1 MDRLEPRPPVRF
13 AACLTVAGLAALLQ
27 LPAAAASAASP
38 ADPPATETAAQLVP
52 ATSALPGPGPIPALV
67 PPALLK
73 AHQGA
78 ATLDDAVDQCVTQ
91 NMAAVG
97 TPGASVA
104 VAIDGALILER
115 GYGVTRRNG
124 SDPVDAETYFRIGSI
139 TKQLTAAAVL
149 QQVELGTVVLD
160 DPVTAYVPELELG
173 GQWPADRITVRHLL
187 THSSGFPDLPF
198 TPVGPTDDGALAE
211 WAAHQQDVALHAP
224 PGVFWNYSNPNF
236 NLAGLVAERASGQPY
251 RQYMAQHVFAPAGMT
266 RTTFDPAAVI
276 ADGNYS
282 YGHHTWPGGFEM
294 IYVPDDYDNAVYA
307 PAGYAFSTAGDLV
320 RWALTL
326 MDGGGAVLAPSSASQ
341 MQSPQVDL
349 ELIPGY
355 SYGYGVL
362 IEPFG
367 DLTVR
372 EHGGNIWGWGA
383 SLIWEHEHRFAVAV
397 LANTFTALS
406 DAGYCI
412 ADYLLQAGSTVHPP
426 DPTDPSTWHRFEG
439 IWDFTTNTS
448 YPLEGEI
455 TVESSDELSLFMWDP
470 HSGWTASF
478 TLEHLGYGIFLADL
492 DEDGELDSDFEFIE
506 RGSPER
512 AGWLRNRSVVGVR
525 RTTPRPAGG
534 VLTP

>member
-1 MDRLEPRPPVRF
+1 MVPLV
-13 AACLTVAGLAALLQ
+13 AAAGSASPLGSSVVPAPAADPLAAV
-27 LPAAAASAASP
+27 A
-38 ADPPATETAAQLVP
+38 
-52 ATSALPGPGPIPALV
+52 ALPGPGPLPVRIPAN
-67 PPALLK
+67 LLK

-91 NMAAVG
+91 SMAAAG

-104 VAIDGALILER
+104 VAMDGALILER
-115 GYGVTRRNG
+115 GYGVKRRNG

-160 DPVTAYVPELELG
+160 DPVTDYVPALELA

-187 THSSGFPDLPF
+187 THSSAFPDLPF
-198 TPVGPTDDGALAE
+198 DPGGPTDDGALAE
-211 WAAHQQDVALHAP
+211 WAADQDEVALHAP

-251 RQYMAQHVFAPAGMT
+251 RQYMAQHVFVPAGMT

-276 ADGNYS
+276 ADGDYS
-282 YGHHTWPGGFEM
+282 YGHFTSRGFE
-294 IYVPDDYDNAVYA
+294 IVYAPDDYDNAVFA

-320 RWALTL
+320 RWALML
-326 MDGGGAVLAPSSASQ
+326 IDGGGAVLAPASASQ

-349 ELIPGY
+349 ELLPGF
-355 SYGYGVL
+355 SYGYGVF

-367 DLTVR
+367 DLTLR

-383 SLIWEHEHRFAVAV
+383 YLVWELEHDFAVAV
-397 LANTFTALS
+397 LANTFESLPA
-406 DAGYCI
+406 AAYCI
-412 ADYLLQAGSTVHPP
+412 ADYALAQGSTPPPP
-426 DPTDPSTWHRFEG
+426 DPSDPTTWGRFEG

-448 YPLEGEI
+448 YPLEGEV
-455 TVESSDELSLFMWDP
+455 TVESSDELSLFMWDA

-478 TLEHLGYGIFLADL
+478 TLEHAGYGIFLADL
-492 DEDGELDSDFEFIE
+492 DEDGVPESDFEFIE
-506 RGSPER
+506 RGGPER

-525 RTTPRPAGG
+525 RTTPRHAAGG
-534 VLTP
+534 SLP

>member
-1 MDRLEPRPPVRF
+1 MVRR
-13 AACLTVAGLAALLQ
+13 APCLAIAVLAALLL

-38 ADPPATETAAQLVP
+38 VDPAAAETAINPLA
-52 ATSALPGPGPIPALV
+52 ATATLPGPGPLPV
-67 PPALLK
+67 RVSPNLLK
-73 AHQGA
+73 AHDGA

-91 NMAAVG
+91 NMAALG

-115 GYGVTRRNG
+115 GYGVKRRNG
-124 SDPVDAETYFRIGSI
+124 SDPVDADTSFRIGSI

-149 QQVELGTVVLD
+149 QQVELGTVNLD

-187 THSSGFPDLPF
+187 THSSAYPDLPF
-198 TPVGPTDDGALAE
+198 TPVGPSDDGALAE

-266 RTTFDPAAVI
+266 RTTFDPAAVV

-282 YGHHTWPGGFEM
+282 YGHNTWPGGFEM
-294 IYVPDDYDNAVYA
+294 IYAPDDYDNAVFA

-355 SYGYGVL
+355 SYGYGVF

-448 YPLEGEI
+448 YPLEGEV
-455 TVESSDELSLFMWDP
+455 TVESSDALSLFMWDP

-534 VLTP
+534 ALTP

>member
-1 MDRLEPRPPVRF
+1 MESLEHRAVARRASRL
-13 AACLTVAGLAALLQ
+13 ANAGLIAAISLV
-27 LPAAAASAASP
+27 AAAA
-38 ADPPATETAAQLVP
+38 TAAPPNDPGSAEAVADLVAVT
-52 ATSALPGPGPIPALV
+52 ATLPGPGPLPVRV

-91 NMAAVG
+91 SMAEVG

-104 VAIDGALILER
+104 VAMDGALILER

-124 SDPVDAETYFRIGSI
+124 GTPVEADTFFRIGSI

-149 QQVELGTVVLD
+149 QQVELGTVGLD
-160 DPVTAYVPELELG
+160 DPVTEYVQELELA

-187 THSSGFPDLPF
+187 THSSAFPDLPF
-198 TPVGPTDDGALAE
+198 DPVGPTGDGALAA
-211 WAAHQQDVALHAP
+211 WAAAQDEVMLHAP

-236 NLAGLVAERASGQPY
+236 NLAGLVVERASAVPY
-251 RQYMAQHVFAPAGMT
+251 RRYMEEQVFAPAGMT
-266 RTTFDPAAVI
+266 RTTFDPAAVV

-282 YGHHTWPGGFEM
+282 YGHFTWPGGFEM
-294 IYVPDDYDNAVYA
+294 IYAPDDYDNAVYA

-320 RWALTL
+320 HWALTL
-326 MDGGGAVLAPSSASQ
+326 IDGGGAVLAPSSARQ

-349 ELIPGY
+349 ELLPGF
-355 SYGYGVL
+355 SYGYGVF

-367 DLTVR
+367 DLTIR

-383 SLIWEHEHRFAVAV
+383 YLIWEHEHRFAVAV
-397 LANTFTALS
+397 LANTFVSLPA
-406 DAGYCI
+406 AAFCI
-412 ADYLLQAGSTVHPP
+412 ADYLLPQTPTPDPP
-426 DPTDPSTWHRFEG
+426 DPTDPSTWNRFEG
-439 IWDFTTNTS
+439 IWDFTTNSS

-455 TVESSDELSLFMWDP
+455 TVESDDALSLFMWDP
-470 HSGWTASF
+470 HSGWTATF
-478 TLEHLGYGIFLADL
+478 TLEHAGYGIFLADL

-506 RGSPER
+506 RGEPAR

-525 RTTPRPAGG
+525 RTTPRHAGAA
-534 VLTP
+534 LTP